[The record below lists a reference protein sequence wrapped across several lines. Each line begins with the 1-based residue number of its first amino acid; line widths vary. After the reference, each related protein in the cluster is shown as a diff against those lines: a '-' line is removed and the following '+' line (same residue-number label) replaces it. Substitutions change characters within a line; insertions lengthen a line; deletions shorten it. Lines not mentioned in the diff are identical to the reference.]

1 MMDGIN
7 DGMGAG
13 GWVLM
18 SVFWVAAIAVIVW
31 VVAAL
36 VTRGGSSDA
45 AGSSLAERPDEVL
58 DRRLASGEIDS
69 ATYDTLRAKLREARS
84 GRM

>member
-1 MMDGIN
+1 MMNGIN

-18 SVFWVAAIAVIVW
+18 SVFWVVLIAAIVW
-31 VVAAL
+31 AAAAL
-36 VTRGGSSDA
+36 SSRAAHSGATVGSF
-45 AGSSLAERPDEVL
+45 ERPEEVL
-58 DRRLASGEIDS
+58 DRRLASGEIDE
-69 ATYDTLRAKLREARS
+69 ATYDALRCKLRDARS

>member
-1 MMDGIN
+1 MMNGIN

-13 GWVLM
+13 GWLLM
-18 SVFWVAAIAVIVW
+18 SVFWVALIAVIVW

-36 VTRGGSSDA
+36 FTREGTRDA
-45 AGSSLAERPDEVL
+45 ASGLAERPDEVL
-58 DRRLASGEIDS
+58 DRRLASGEIDP

-84 GRM
+84 ARM